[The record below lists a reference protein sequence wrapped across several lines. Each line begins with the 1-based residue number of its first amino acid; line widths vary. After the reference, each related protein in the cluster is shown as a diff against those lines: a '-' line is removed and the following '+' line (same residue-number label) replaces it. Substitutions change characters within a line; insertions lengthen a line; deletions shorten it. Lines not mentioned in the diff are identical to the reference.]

1 LLRGSVY
8 LGVLWGVFWGI
19 SYVQIT
25 FGGPWHGFTPFYL
38 AVMIYTWWELQ
49 QFIGQFGN
57 LETK

>member
-25 FGGPWHGFTPFYL
+25 FGRLWHGFTPFYL

-49 QFIGQFGN
+49 QFVGQFGN